1 MLLAAGF
8 SAYSFRQGVS
18 FWCFSFGGL
27 VCYLLWVYCCG
38 FGVWCV
44 AAEFGGWYLVVWPF
58 VGGQRFTLWF
68 GDFVT
73 VGGEF
78 RVFGFPGV
86 FCGFGW
92 FCFLCCLCN
101 SFGFAPLGRFGLV
114 V

>member
-1 MLLAAGF
+1 MFAG
-8 SAYSFRQGVS
+8 
-18 FWCFSFGGL
+18 
-27 VCYLLWVYCCG
+27 CCG

>member
-1 MLLAAGF
+1 M
-8 SAYSFRQGVS
+8 
-18 FWCFSFGGL
+18 
-27 VCYLLWVYCCG
+27 
-38 FGVWCV
+38 GVWCV

-78 RVFGFPGV
+78 RVFGFRVCFVVLGGFVSCVVCVIVLGLRLWVDLIWWFDLGGV
-86 FCGFGW
+86 I
-92 FCFLCCLCN
+92 L
-101 SFGFAPLGRFGLV
+101 LV